1 MFHFLPSIEVKF
13 KRGVKRG
20 SFGARGVDEIK
31 PSVRLGWMHPDMRQ
45 RVRAA
50 LLDFYDTHARL
61 LPFRGEKDPYAIWL
75 SEIMAQQTRIETL
88 IPYFERFI
96 ERFPTI
102 ESLAHASE
110 DEVLSLWSGLG
121 YYRRAKLLHECA
133 KILARDH
140 GGEMPRDAAARLALP
155 GIGRY
160 TAGAIG
166 SIAFDLEEPIVD
178 GNVTRVLS
186 RLRGWEE
193 LIGSAALEKKLWTEA
208 EALVRGPRPGDLN
221 QAMMELGATV
231 CVPRSPACS
240 ECPIDFACTA
250 QKNGNPEA
258 FPSPRKR
265 KRPRKEKLFL
275 LLAFAEGDRLLLQKS
290 EGSLFSGLF
299 MPPYATDT
307 GDPVGDRDAAL
318 SAFGV
323 RSEAPPRKLG
333 DLKHVLSHI
342 IFEVGVY
349 RIDDAHLSIS
359 AKEHAR
365 PIDELSSIGIGALT
379 KKALSFIDS

>member
-240 ECPIDFACTA
+240 ECPIGFACTA
-250 QKNGNPEA
+250 QKTATRRRFQAQENEKDLA
-258 FPSPRKR
+258 RKSSSSFSPLPRAIGSSFKR
-265 KRPRKEKLFL
+265 AKGACSLGFSCRPMQRIRAIQSGIATPRSQP
-275 LLAFAEGDRLLLQKS
+275 LACD
-290 EGSLFSGLF
+290 
-299 MPPYATDT
+299 
-307 GDPVGDRDAAL
+307 
-318 SAFGV
+318 
-323 RSEAPPRKLG
+323 RKLR
-333 DLKHVLSHI
+333 LESS
-342 IFEVGVY
+342 
-349 RIDDAHLSIS
+349 AIS
-359 AKEHAR
+359 
-365 PIDELSSIGIGALT
+365 SMS
-379 KKALSFIDS
+379 